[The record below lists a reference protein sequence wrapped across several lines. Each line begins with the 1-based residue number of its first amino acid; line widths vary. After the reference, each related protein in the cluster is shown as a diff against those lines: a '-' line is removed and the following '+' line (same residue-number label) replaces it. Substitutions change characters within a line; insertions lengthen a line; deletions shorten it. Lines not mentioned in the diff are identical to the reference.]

1 MKGKLWWVEN
11 ESNNCMN
18 VWCNVKNNVTW
29 CWHV

>member
-18 VWCNVKNNVTW
+18 VWCDVENNVT
-29 CWHV
+29 